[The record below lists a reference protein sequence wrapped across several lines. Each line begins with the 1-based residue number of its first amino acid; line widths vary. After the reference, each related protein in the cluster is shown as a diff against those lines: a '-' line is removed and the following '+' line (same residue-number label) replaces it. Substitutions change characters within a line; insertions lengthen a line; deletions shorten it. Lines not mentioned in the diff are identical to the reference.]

1 MSKCLFLTL
10 FLVGCSSGFLKVD
23 KQEQL
28 FKNSE
33 FEKKVQIKEVEP
45 APVAPEAPVVVV
57 KKDVPPAPVKIKT
70 KKEKKSSAAVP
81 LKRQPEL
88 EDSEGFN
95 NERRPVADP
104 FRVGEKVILSVSY
117 FAASA
122 GKLTLAVKPFVE
134 VNGKKSYNFLTE
146 IKSSALFSNF
156 YSVQDQVETYL
167 DYENLSPYVFKLQ
180 VKESAQIKEAQSFF
194 DQKTLKAN
202 YWEHKYTEKNGHEEK
217 KLEWD
222 LLPFSQNA
230 FSSIFYMRV
239 FKWTIGKE
247 YSFRVSDD
255 SKNIV
260 FSAKA
265 LEKVKL
271 QTDAGTFNAIKIK
284 ADIVAR
290 GALKQTGDLFIWISD
305 DDRKFILRVEA
316 KIKIGTLV
324 AEAIEVI
331 PGNKD

>member
-1 MSKCLFLTL
+1 MIQFFLIILLT
-10 FLVGCSSGFLKVD
+10 GCSSGLLKID

-33 FEKKVQIKEVEP
+33 FEKKVQIKVVEP
-45 APVAPEAPVVVV
+45 VDAEPADKMEQKNTQVIPPVVKIV
-57 KKDVPPAPVKIKT
+57 KSK
-70 KKEKKSSAAVP
+70 KKSKAIEIVK
-81 LKRQPEL
+81 KRQPEI

-95 NERRPVADP
+95 NERRPLVDP
-104 FRVGEKVILSVSY
+104 YRVGEKVVLSVSY

-146 IKSSALFSNF
+146 IKSSTIFSTF

-167 DYENLSPYVFKLQ
+167 DYENLSPYVFKL
-180 VKESAQIKEAQSFF
+180 KINESAQIKEAQSYF
-194 DQKTLKAN
+194 DQQTLKAN
-202 YWEHKYTEKNGHEEK
+202 YWEHKYTEKAGHEEK

-230 FSSIFYMRV
+230 FSSIFYMRI
-239 FKWTIGKE
+239 FKWSVGKE

-255 SKNIV
+255 SKNII

-265 LEKVKL
+265 IEKVKL
-271 QTDAGTFNAIKIK
+271 NTDAGSFDAIKIK
-284 ADIVAR
+284 AEIVAR
-290 GALKQTGDLFIWISD
+290 GALKQTGDLYIWLSD

-324 AEAIEVI
+324 AEAIEVV